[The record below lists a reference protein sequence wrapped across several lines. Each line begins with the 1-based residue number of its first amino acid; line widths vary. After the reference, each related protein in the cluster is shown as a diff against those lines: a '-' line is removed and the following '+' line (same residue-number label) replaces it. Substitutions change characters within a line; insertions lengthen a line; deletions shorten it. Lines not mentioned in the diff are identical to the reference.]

1 MNALLRRS
9 FGVALR
15 VLLAGACCL
24 GIWGSWSFA
33 RAGYLFQKDTE
44 ESVRAAVGV
53 APDGWAYY
61 TRLAQLDGAHSRE
74 LLSTAVRLNRYN
86 AEADIELGLQ
96 YEAAGD
102 LGNAE
107 KSLLAAFDVDRTY
120 LPRWSLANYYFRRDN
135 MPAFWS
141 WARSAAEMPA
151 SDIGALFELC
161 GRVSTDPATITAG
174 VLDNKPE
181 LIHQYLGFLLGQD
194 QLPAVA
200 IVARQLVSSGDRNS
214 DLPLLFAVVNRLI
227 AANDANSA
235 VALWHFL
242 IEQRWVVA
250 DETMPNNADFAR
262 APLPVSFDWSFPENS
277 GLHSWPGSSGLE
289 TELNG
294 SQPEDCTIA
303 EQTVP
308 LTSGSYKLTY
318 AYRTSDIAP
327 DTGIRW
333 QAIDAKSNAV
343 IAESSD
349 LSSDLLQHSSLVFS
363 VPADAPLIRLRLAY
377 RRTLGTTRISGTV
390 VVVSTQIKA
399 LATS

>member
-1 MNALLRRS
+1 MIHLLRRS

-24 GIWGSWSFA
+24 GIWGSWGFA
-33 RAGYLFQKDTE
+33 RAGYLFQKGAE
-44 ESVRAAVGV
+44 ESVRAAVRV

-61 TRLAQLDGAHSRE
+61 TRLAQLDLPHSRE
-74 LLSTAVRLNRYN
+74 LLSTAVGLNHYN

-102 LGNAE
+102 FGNAE
-107 KSLLAAFDVDRTY
+107 RSLLAAFEVDHTY

-151 SDIGALFELC
+151 GDMGALFELC
-161 GRVSTDPATITAG
+161 GRLSTDPETITTG
-174 VLDNKPE
+174 VLENKPE

-194 QLPAVA
+194 RLPAA
-200 IVARQLVSSGDRNS
+200 FRVARQLVSSGDRNS
-214 DLPLLFAVVNRLI
+214 DLPLLLAAVNRLI
-227 AANDANSA
+227 AANDAASA

-242 IEQRWVVA
+242 IEQHWVVA

-262 APLPVSFDWSFPENS
+262 PPLPVSFDWSFPENS

-294 SQPEDCTIA
+294 SQPEDCMIA
-303 EQTVP
+303 EQAVP
-308 LTSGSYKLTY
+308 LTPGSYRLTY
-318 AYRTSDIAP
+318 AYRTTDIAP

-333 QAIDAKSNAV
+333 QIIDAKSGAV

-349 LSSDLLQHSSLVFS
+349 LSSDLLQHSSLAFS
-363 VPADAPLIRLRLAY
+363 VPADAPLVRLRLAY
-377 RRTLGTTRISGTV
+377 RRALGTTRVSGTL

-399 LATS
+399 IPPS

>member
-1 MNALLRRS
+1 MIPLLRRS

-33 RAGYLFQKDTE
+33 RAGYLSQKDTE
-44 ESVRAAVGV
+44 ASVRAALRVT
-53 APDGWAYY
+53 PDGWAYY
-61 TRLAQLDGAHSRE
+61 TRLAQLDRAHSRE
-74 LLSTAVRLNRYN
+74 LLSTAVGLNRYN
-86 AEADIELGLQ
+86 AEADIEQGLQ

-102 LGNAE
+102 FGNAE
-107 KSLLAAFDVDRTY
+107 KSLLAAFDADHTY

-151 SDIGALFELC
+151 GDMGALFDLC
-161 GRVSTDPATITAG
+161 GRVSTDPTTITTG
-174 VLDNKPE
+174 VLENKPA
-181 LIHQYLGFLLGQD
+181 LIHQYLGFLLARD

-200 IVARQLVSSGDRNS
+200 IVARQLIGSGDRNS
-214 DLPLLFAVVNRLI
+214 DLSLLLAVVNRLI
-227 AANDANSA
+227 AANDATSA

-250 DETMPNNADFAR
+250 DQTMPNNAGFTR

-303 EQTVP
+303 EQAVP
-308 LTSGSYKLTY
+308 LTPGSYRLTY
-318 AYRTSDIAP
+318 AYRTTDIAP

-333 QAIDAKSNAV
+333 QIIDAKSNAV
-343 IAESSD
+343 LGESGD
-349 LSSDLLQHSSLVFS
+349 LSSDLLQHSSLAFV

-377 RRTLGTTRISGTV
+377 RRALGTTRISGTL
-390 VVVSTQIKA
+390 VVVSTQIKVIP
-399 LATS
+399 TS